1 MGLAVA
7 EVLAKEGWTIS
18 IVDVN
23 RDDGKSTAERL
34 GGAFY
39 EADVS
44 DYDALASAFD
54 NTFKQH
60 GRLDFV
66 FANAGIPERHT
77 FYDVISETP
86 PPAPALAVLD
96 VNLKGA
102 ASSTYLAQHYFRLTK
117 LKGPPEGFNPSVVM
131 TASLGGILTVPQIPL
146 YGAAKHGVVGLMRAV
161 APEMNRIDG
170 IRVSCICPGLVKTNI
185 NRGYEEEFARMV
197 PSKEEDWIPM
207 HVITGAVQQLIAPD
221 GGFGRCLQILP
232 EGVTDVPGPE
242 ALGH

>member
-60 GRLDFV
+60 EHLDLV

-86 PPAPALAVLD
+86 PPAPARAGRGGGRG
-96 VNLKGA
+96 GA
-102 ASSTYLAQHYFRLTK
+102 A
-117 LKGPPEGFNPSVVM
+117 
-131 TASLGGILTVPQIPL
+131 
-146 YGAAKHGVVGLMRAV
+146 GAA
-161 APEMNRIDG
+161 D
-170 IRVSCICPGLVKTNI
+170 
-185 NRGYEEEFARMV
+185 
-197 PSKEEDWIPM
+197 
-207 HVITGAVQQLIAPD
+207 
-221 GGFGRCLQILP
+221 
-232 EGVTDVPGPE
+232 
-242 ALGH
+242 

>member
-1 MGLAVA
+1 MGLEVA

-77 FYDVISETP
+77 LNDEINETP

-102 ASSTYLAQHYFRLTK
+102 ASTTNHTQHNNQHTK
-117 LKGPPEGFNPSVVM
+117 HKKPPEGFN
-131 TASLGGILTVPQIPL
+131 
-146 YGAAKHGVVGLMRAV
+146 
-161 APEMNRIDG
+161 
-170 IRVSCICPGLVKTNI
+170 
-185 NRGYEEEFARMV
+185 
-197 PSKEEDWIPM
+197 
-207 HVITGAVQQLIAPD
+207 
-221 GGFGRCLQILP
+221 
-232 EGVTDVPGPE
+232 
-242 ALGH
+242 